1 MDGDMLAMFTRSKLR
16 GCFRVK
22 SRGRTS
28 HGVYFNSKRPD
39 RGRYQNEFTAGT
51 RRDLA
56 DRVRNQCGFPGC
68 STVTVGPKKG
78 STGAAKSGWAAHI
91 HGAAPG
97 SARYRKSMTPKQ
109 RRSPNNGI
117 HMCAHHGILVD
128 SDARTYPA
136 QLLRHW
142 KRDAEARARREHELG
157 IKPPQPSSAPKP
169 HIICVKTPT
178 TRLNDKPGGTYQFTV
193 SQIWFENRP
202 TPDRVIATA
211 LAGYVSVFHGKT
223 RLFENLR
230 CEWVI
235 ANAHENVGFDETIET
250 WSELQPNGNRAK
262 LFVIHKRTDEDDAYI
277 WTRGALEY
285 KERGHRHP
293 SRRLPKGDYR
303 LVVRILGTNVDQ
315 TFRFKLHNPGAGTEQ
330 SLDPIRSGS
339 R

>member
-1 MDGDMLAMFTRSKLR
+1 MFVRSKSR
-16 GCFRVK
+16 GRFRVK
-22 SRGRTS
+22 STGRTS
-28 HGVYFNSKRPD
+28 RTVYAGSERPR
-39 RGRYQNEFTAGT
+39 RGRAQNEFTPKT

-68 STVTVGPKKG
+68 PTVTVGPKKG

-97 SARYRKSMTPKQ
+97 SARYRKSMTSQQ

-128 SDARTYPA
+128 NDERTYPPP
-136 QLLRHW
+136 LLRNW
-142 KRDAEARARREHELG
+142 KLDAENRARREHELG
-157 IKPPQPSSAPKP
+157 IGPPRPSSASSPN
-169 HIICVKTPT
+169 IICVGTPT
-178 TRLNDKPGGTYQFTV
+178 TRLNDKPGGTYEFTV
-193 SQIWFENRP
+193 SQIWLENLP
-202 TPDRVIATA
+202 TQDRVVASS
-211 LAGYVSVFHGKT
+211 LAGYVSVFSGKT
-223 RLFENLR
+223 LLFENLR

-262 LFVIHKRTDEDDAYI
+262 LFVIHKRTNEDVAYM

-285 KERGHRHP
+285 KNRGHRHP

-303 LVVRILGTNVDQ
+303 LVVRILGANVDR
-315 TFRFKLHNPGAGTEQ
+315 TFEFKLHNPGAGLDQ
-330 SLDPIRSGS
+330 SLDQLRLHSPK
-339 R
+339 